1 MTDEERSIVKRSA
14 LEMAAKISGRTV
26 EEVERI
32 VNEKEEQ
39 SQKTVRI
46 LSMREVESAV
56 SGALANVL
64 GSMSILVGPI
74 ILDIV
79 RHELFDKQEGE

>member
-1 MTDEERSIVKRSA
+1 MTDEERSIAKRSA
-14 LEMAAKISGRTV
+14 LEMAAKISGLTV
-26 EEVERI
+26 EEAERI
-32 VNEKEEQ
+32 VNEMEKQ

-56 SGALANVL
+56 YGALAKVL

-74 ILDIV
+74 IMAIV